1 MNRRRIRLR
10 HVTAGLGA
18 GALAL
23 GIALAGA
30 AGPATAGQPAE
41 NPSGVPDPGSS
52 AQEWQAWAARD
63 HADAEAT
70 DWAADSA
77 ARGCELIDVTITS
90 EVDPGYNA
98 SMGAPADLATA
109 RVELEE
115 DCSAASMAVTE
126 DAQKSA
132 TRSLD
137 DGAAYSVPAGS
148 RCSSTSGPGTMCLSK
163 SSGRIYASWK
173 YRGSGSVTGFMRVYR
188 ISSGSDG
195 CPTGSTWLTGGER
208 TWSSGTTRTISKTA
222 GSYGAYSAHFWK
234 KTWYGHTDW
243 GGTCAKL

>member
-1 MNRRRIRLR
+1 MNRRMIRLR
-10 HVTAGLGA
+10 HVAAGLGT

-23 GIALAGA
+23 GIALVGA
-30 AGPATAGQPAE
+30 TGPASAGQPTE
-41 NPSGVPDPGSS
+41 TPPGMPDDGSV
-52 AQEWQAWAARD
+52 QEWEAWAAQDR
-63 HADAEAT
+63 ADAEAT

-77 ARGCELIDVTITS
+77 ARGCELIDVTITD
-90 EVDPGYNA
+90 EVDPDYNA
-98 SMGAPADLATA
+98 SLGAPADLATA

-126 DAQKSA
+126 DDATKSGA
-132 TRSLD
+132 RSLD

-188 ISSGSDG
+188 ISSSSSG
-195 CPTGSTWLTGGER
+195 CPTGSTWLTGSER

-234 KTWYGHTDW
+234 KTWYGHSDW